1 MSFTLQEYN
10 TAPTQTK
17 FMYMLDFLIQ
27 AYKELYP
34 NMLYVAH
41 SVYYNN
47 KEKRQEMC
55 LNATK
60 LAAKK
65 VKEFGIKKDDVAHKS
80 ILRYY
85 N

>member
-10 TAPTQTK
+10 TAPGQTK
-17 FMYMLDFLIQ
+17 FIYMLDFLIQ

-34 NMLYVAH
+34 NM
-41 SVYYNN
+41 YYNN
-47 KEKRQEMC
+47 KKERREMS

-80 ILRYY
+80 IFRYY